1 MTKKRLLTYGL
12 VGAFLVAIAL
22 MVYLYQ
28 EYLGEDPIP
37 NVKNGVSPIINKRL
51 NAVVLRTTTLNAD
64 SQPKLDVAYTD
75 LDTQETASF
84 TINDQYRQ
92 SIHVG
97 DTLTKEKGEKL
108 LLIYQEG
115 GKIETVPID

>member
-1 MTKKRLLTYGL
+1 MNKKQVLTYGL
-12 VGAFLVAIAL
+12 VGAFLVVTAL

-28 EYLGEDPIP
+28 EYLGEDPNP
-37 NVKNGVSPIINKRL
+37 AGGNPSSFIINQRL
-51 NAVVLRTTTLNAD
+51 NAVVLRTTTLNAA
-64 SQPKLDVAYTD
+64 SQPKLDVAYID

-92 SIHVG
+92 RIHVG

-108 LLIYQEG
+108 LLIYQG